1 VNGFLGR
8 KPRKALWLR
17 STPIANPLSARP
29 YSKPGRSI
37 PKFRQRFYGS
47 GPNIALSDDPVS
59 GHKVQLA
66 IAVLMNRQM
75 LPSSHLEPM
84 NGSLTDTHGERRI
97 DERVGVG
104 ESAIQA
110 GSAML
115 LASAFTEFISA
126 SSRLENSYHQLQE
139 DVSELRLELSARNAA
154 LSTSLAE
161 NEHMRL
167 DLRQIVDSMP
177 CGVLVLDRKGEISM
191 INPESGRL
199 LGLDGAHFPAGS
211 KATLRQIS
219 AFSGVN
225 LESSYEKADTGLEF
239 CVNEPSGKRWLEVR
253 NRPLFHQPGRDGKP
267 DRTVLILRDIT
278 AQRRAE
284 QERSAAREAM
294 ALAEITTI
302 LAHEIRNPL
311 ASLEL
316 FAELIENDGER
327 RPQWI
332 SNLRAG
338 IRTLS
343 GTVNNVLSFHGSGS
357 IKLAPV
363 SLSAVIGNAVQFVKP
378 LAQQAA
384 VSLNCLLDHRKNPV
398 MGNESALQQVALNL
412 ISNAIRHTPAGGSV
426 SVSLRTEPGTARGEN
441 HVIVEF
447 SDTGCGIR
455 PDQMQHIFEPGFS
468 GSGDTSG
475 LGLAVCA
482 RIMKQHGGQVSVS
495 SQIHCGARFS
505 LSLPLLQREVGKA

>member
-1 VNGFLGR
+1 VVG
-8 KPRKALWLR
+8 
-17 STPIANPLSARP
+17 SS
-29 YSKPGRSI
+29 
-37 PKFRQRFYGS
+37 RF
-47 GPNIALSDDPVS
+47 GPQI
-59 GHKVQLA
+59 QLA

-75 LPSSHLEPM
+75 LPSSHIEPM
-84 NGSLTDTHGERRI
+84 NTLLADNHSEWQIPEREVPAR
-97 DERVGVG
+97 
-104 ESAIQA
+104 SAV
-110 GSAML
+110 L

-126 SSRLENSYHQLQE
+126 SSRLENSYRQLQE
-139 DVSELRLELSARNAA
+139 EVSELRLELSARNAA

-161 NEHMRL
+161 NERMRL
-167 DLRQIVDSMP
+167 DLQQIVDSMP

-199 LGLDGAHFPAGS
+199 LGLDGAQLPEGS

-219 AFSGVN
+219 ALSGVN
-225 LESSYEKADTGLEF
+225 LESSYENASSNDTGLEF
-239 CVNEPSGKRWLEVR
+239 CVNEPAGKRWLEVR
-253 NRPLFHQPGRDGKP
+253 NRPLFHQSGRDGKP
-267 DRTVLILRDIT
+267 HRTVMILRDIT

-284 QERSAAREAM
+284 QERGAAREAM

-327 RPQWI
+327 RQQWI
-332 SNLRAG
+332 SNLRVG

-363 SLSAVIGNAVQFVKP
+363 SLSALIGNAVQFVKP
-378 LAQQAA
+378 LAHQAA
-384 VSLNCLLDHRKNPV
+384 VSLEWLVEHRPNQV
-398 MGNESALQQVALNL
+398 LGNESALRQVALNL

-426 SVSLRTEPGTARGEN
+426 TVSLRTEQITEN
-441 HVIVEF
+441 DERRVIVEF

-455 PDQMQHIFEPGFS
+455 PDQMEHIFEPGFS

-495 SQIHCGARFS
+495 DQIHGGARFS
-505 LSLPLLQREVGKA
+505 LSLPLLQPEVGKA

>member
-1 VNGFLGR
+1 
-8 KPRKALWLR
+8 
-17 STPIANPLSARP
+17 
-29 YSKPGRSI
+29 
-37 PKFRQRFYGS
+37 
-47 GPNIALSDDPVS
+47 
-59 GHKVQLA
+59 
-66 IAVLMNRQM
+66 MNRQM

-84 NGSLTDTHGERRI
+84 NALPVVNQGGGRVF
-97 DERVGVG
+97 ERVAED
-104 ESAIQA
+104 ESEMQA
-110 GSAML
+110 TSAVL

-126 SSRLENSYHQLQE
+126 SSRLENSYRELQE
-139 DVSELRLELSARNAA
+139 EVSELRVELSARNAA

-161 NEHMRL
+161 NERMRL
-167 DLRQIVDSMP
+167 DLQQIVDSMP
-177 CGVLVLDRKGEISM
+177 CGVLVIGRTGEISM

-199 LGLDGAHFPAGS
+199 LGLDGAHFPKGS

-219 AFSGVN
+219 ALSGVN
-225 LESSYEKADTGLEF
+225 LESSYENASSEDTGLEF
-239 CVNEPSGKRWLEVR
+239 CVNGSSGKRWLEVR
-253 NRPLFHQPGRDGKP
+253 NRPLSYPPGRGGKP
-267 DRTVLILRDIT
+267 NRTILILRDIT

-284 QERSAAREAM
+284 QERGAAREAM
-294 ALAEITTI
+294 AMAGITTI

-316 FAELIENDGER
+316 FAELIENDGDR
-327 RPQWI
+327 REQWI
-332 SNLRAG
+332 SNLRVG

-357 IKLAPV
+357 LKLAPV

-384 VSLNCLLDHRKNPV
+384 VSLNCLVDHRQNTV

-426 SVSLRTEPGTARGEN
+426 SVSLRTESGTARSEN
-441 HVIVEF
+441 RVIVEF

-455 PDQMQHIFEPGFS
+455 PDHIEHIFEPGFS

-482 RIMKQHGGQVSVS
+482 RIMKQHGGRICVSNR
-495 SQIHCGARFS
+495 IHCGARFT
-505 LSLPLLQREVGKA
+505 LSLPLLQPEAGSA